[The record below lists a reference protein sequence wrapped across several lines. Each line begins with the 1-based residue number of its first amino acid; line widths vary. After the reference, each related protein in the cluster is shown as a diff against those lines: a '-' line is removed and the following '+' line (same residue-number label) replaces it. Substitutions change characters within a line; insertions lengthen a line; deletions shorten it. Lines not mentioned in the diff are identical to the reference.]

1 VNRDEAVGAPVQIAN
16 LTVTY
21 GSSRGIS
28 DVTLDV
34 PQGLVTG
41 VLGPNGS
48 GKSTLIRAIL
58 DLVHPSSGEIRIHS
72 LSSRNPTARARVSY
86 LPGDLVLPS
95 RLTGHAVLDRYTS
108 VRGSVDQLVVAA
120 LAERLGIDLTRQ
132 VGQLSKGNRQ
142 KIGLVLAF
150 ATDADVL
157 LLDEPTSGLDPLLQR
172 EFGEL
177 VHEAISRG
185 ATVLLSSH
193 VLQELEHLADQ
204 VAVLRDGRLIALETI
219 GDLRSRIRQSLIIT
233 FASHSDAHVC
243 AQGLDGDHEL
253 EIEVDG
259 SVLKAQILGAVDPL
273 IKAIARFHVV
283 SVTSGSA
290 DLESIFLEYYGSG
303 GGAE

>member
-1 VNRDEAVGAPVQIAN
+1 VIPREAGLAPVEIAN

-28 DVTLDV
+28 DVTLNV

-58 DLVHPSSGEIRIHS
+58 DLVHPSSGGIRIHGR
-72 LSSRNPTARARVSY
+72 SSRDPAARARVSY

-95 RLTGHAVLDRYTS
+95 RLTGQAVIDRFTS
-108 VRGSVDQLVVAA
+108 VRGDVHPAAVAE
-120 LAERLGIDLTRQ
+120 LAKRLGIDLTRP

-177 VHEAISRG
+177 VREAIARG

-204 VAVLRDGRLIALETI
+204 VAVLRDGRLVALESI
-219 GDLRSRIRQSLIIT
+219 ADLRARVRQSVIIT
-233 FASHSDAHVC
+233 FGSHADAQAC
-243 AQGLDGDHEL
+243 AQSLDQDHEL
-253 EIEVDG
+253 AVEVDG
-259 SVLKAQILGAVDPL
+259 PVLNVQILGAIDPL
-273 IKAIARFHVV
+273 IKAIARYRVV
-283 SVTSGSA
+283 SMTSGTA
-290 DLESIFLEYYGSG
+290 DLESIFLEYYGSV